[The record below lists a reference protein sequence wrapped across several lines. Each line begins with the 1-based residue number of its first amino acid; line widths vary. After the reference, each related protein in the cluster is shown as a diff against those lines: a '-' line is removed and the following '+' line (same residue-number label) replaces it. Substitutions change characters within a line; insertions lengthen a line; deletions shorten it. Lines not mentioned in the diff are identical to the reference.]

1 MEKHEKNI
9 TSVETD
15 GFDDSDNHRVVWMSY
30 ISFI

>member
-15 GFDDSDNHRVVWMSY
+15 DFDDSADHRVVWMSY